1 MECKQSIVIFN
12 HQVLTDVL
20 LFTHLLYTPLADT
33 SKPNIS
39 VGYLRSAWVKEFY
52 ALRMII

>member
-20 LFTHLLYTPLADT
+20 LFTHLLHTPLADA
-33 SKPNIS
+33 SKP
-39 VGYLRSAWVKEFY
+39 
-52 ALRMII
+52 